1 MRLPHKFHF
10 ALCTVEEQ
18 QTNVL
23 VGRPETGIS
32 NSDLRQHVASDLV
45 RGANNVCGGG
55 ISSDS
60 VREEGFKVELRK
72 AQ

>member
-1 MRLPHKFHF
+1 M
-10 ALCTVEEQ
+10 
-18 QTNVL
+18 NVL